1 MRKISLILFSIFI
14 LCAAAF
20 GVSTFLSRNGTG
32 EGRLTSMTE
41 NLGGPDEPLT
51 HPLQIT
57 EMRKQEYPGSDLTIE
72 QTLSAGSNYTRSIAS
87 YKSEGLKMF
96 GLLTVPNG
104 HVPEGGWPAIIF
116 NHGYISPSVYST
128 TERYVAYVDGFA
140 RNGYVVFKPDYRGHG
155 NSEGRAEG
163 AYYSTAYTTD
173 VINAMRSVERY
184 PNVNPDKIGMWGH
197 SMGGHITLRTMVATP
212 DIKAGVIWGG
222 VVVSYRDMAEKWRRG
237 DRPPRPTPTFSHSR
251 PGRQQ
256 LTERYG
262 TFDEHPEFWRSISP
276 IFFVSDISGPVQLHH
291 GLADTTVPWEFS
303 QSLKTTLDE
312 AGKTAESYTYPGA
325 DHNLSGSAF
334 GTAMSRSVSF
344 FDRYLKG
351 E

>member
-1 MRKISLILFSIFI
+1 
-14 LCAAAF
+14 
-20 GVSTFLSRNGTG
+20 
-32 EGRLTSMTE
+32 MTE

-51 HPLQIT
+51 HPLQIL

-72 QTLSAGSNYTRSIAS
+72 QTLSPGSNYTRSIAS

-104 HVPEGGWPAIIF
+104 RVPEGGWPAIIF

-155 NSEGRAEG
+155 NSEGRPEG

-184 PNVNPDKIGMWGH
+184 SKVNPDKIGMWGH
-197 SMGGHITLRTMVATP
+197 SMGGHITLRTMVVTR
-212 DIKAGVIWGG
+212 DVKAGVIWGG
-222 VVVSYRDMAEKWRRG
+222 VVASYQDMAQNWRR
-237 DRPPRPTPTFSHSR
+237 SR
-251 PGRQQ
+251 PRSLSTREQQ
-256 LTERYG
+256 STRPSRKALQDRYG

-291 GLADTTVPWEFS
+291 GLADTTVLWEFS

-334 GTAMSRSVSF
+334 GTAMSRSVAF